1 MQIMILNV
9 LIHIIGSASTRAI
22 TKDTNLVIRFLAGG
36 WCLCCFVLIT
46 VYSSVLISFLTT
58 IVYNVRI

>member
-1 MQIMILNV
+1 MILNV

-36 WCLCCFVLIT
+36 WQRIT
-46 VYSSVLISFLTT
+46 EMCHWGIEKIFRWVQRHPTRRAGS
-58 IVYNVRI
+58 